1 MKKALSLI
9 LCVLMLVP
17 CFAWQIVADEGQA
30 TGELEN
36 IALYGMTYHSS
47 TFNNDRSAK
56 YLNNGFLWNSYQ
68 MWEPSSTGRNTG
80 PCDDTLQ
87 YCGMKFNTYYEGESM
102 TIYMKKWD
110 AIDGAFCVGCKT
122 EYTNEQLKDLEY
134 KTDSKT
140 GQQVRKSAKCPTC
153 ADVTITSFL
162 TDQHNNIKYTIKALI
177 YGEWKTLG
185 VAYNNDLQYYVPE
198 GENSVQGGNNAF
210 VEIPFYEYD
219 EDGNLVLDANGNP
232 IPFKAN
238 TKNIRIE
245 CTEYGRYAKWYT
257 DQGYDPD
264 KSPLWDHW
272 WKMPVMHEVIIMGR
286 KGYKPDFDVPEGA
299 MLSTNAALGGFAGAT
314 SSTTARYPG
323 LGNDNISTTSWKGN
337 NVGGVDEFWIDFDTA
352 YAISNISLNFGGMNE
367 TDSGIDLEYTISI
380 KKGNNWQV
388 LKRGEKTKTLTDVI
402 TDKLNTDKLKTYAIN
417 DIGISGVKISFTS
430 SKKNGSDVK
439 PVVNE
444 IIAQIT
450 KGTKPDKTIFY
461 ADYMTVARKA
471 STATGNL
478 ACYGTAYASSSFEY
492 SSISDPIYLID
503 GNTSDD
509 SFAWFAANF
518 DKGTYCG
525 VTLKEAHEITKV
537 VLYFNDAVT
546 EGKPQDHVMQFEIQA
561 KVNNKYVTIGAG
573 TSYDTNKKSPIVSVA
588 VTPTVTDD
596 IRVVYISNGMV
607 FPFLKELEVYSSE
620 YIYSPYVGYGLDS
633 SRTLHGRA
641 LTSAES
647 FARRSAVKRAD
658 YLDVISPIQYFNV
671 LAKFGIS
678 VEKWI

>member
-9 LCVLMLVP
+9 LCLLMLVP
-17 CFAWQIVADEGQA
+17 CFAWQIVAEEGET

-36 IALYGMTYHSS
+36 VALYGMTYHSS
-47 TFNNDRSAK
+47 VFNNDRSSK

-68 MWEPSSTGRNTG
+68 MWEPLSTGRNVG

-110 AIDGAFCVGCKT
+110 AIDGAFCVKCKK
-122 EYTNEQLKDLEY
+122 EYKNEELKDLEY

-140 GQQVRKSAKCPTC
+140 GEQVRKSAKCPTC
-153 ADVTITSFL
+153 DGEITSFL

-177 YGEWKTLG
+177 FGEWKILG
-185 VAYNNDLQYYVPE
+185 IAYNNDLTYYVPE
-198 GENSVQGGNNAF
+198 GENAVQGGNNAF

-219 EDGNLVLDANGNP
+219 EEGNLVLDENGNP
-232 IPFKAN
+232 KPFKAN
-238 TKNIRIE
+238 TKNVRIE

-286 KGYKPDFDVPEGA
+286 KGYKPEFDVPEGA
-299 MLSTNAALGGFAGAT
+299 LLSTNAALGGFANAT
-314 SSTTARYPG
+314 SATNARYPG
-323 LGNDNISTTSWKGN
+323 LGNDNVSTTSWKGN

-352 YAISNISLNFGGMNE
+352 YAISTVSLNFGGMSE
-367 TDSGIDLEYTISI
+367 IDSGVDLIYTLSV
-380 KKGNNWQV
+380 KKGNNWSVIKQ
-388 LKRGEKTKTLTDVI
+388 GERVTTITDVI
-402 TDKLNTDKLKTYAIN
+402 TDKLNADKLKTYTLN
-417 DIGISGVKISFTS
+417 ETGIQGVKISFTS
-430 SKKNGSDVK
+430 SKKNGEDVK

-450 KGTKPDKTIFY
+450 KGTTPEKTIFY

-492 SSISDPIYLID
+492 SSISDPSYIMD
-503 GNTSDD
+503 GNISDD
-509 SFAWFAANF
+509 SFSWFAANF
-518 DKGTYCG
+518 DTGTYCG
-525 VTLKEAHEITKV
+525 VVLKEAHEITKV
-537 VLYFNDAVT
+537 VLYFNDAIT
-546 EGKPQDHVMQFEIQA
+546 EGKPEEHVMEFEIQA
-561 KVNNKYVTIGAG
+561 KVNNQYVTIGSG
-573 TSYDTNKKSPIVSVA
+573 TSYDANKKSPIVSVE
-588 VTPTVTDD
+588 VTPTMTDD
-596 IRVVYISNGMV
+596 IRVVYITNGMV
-607 FPFLKELEVYSSE
+607 FPYLKELEVYSSD
-620 YIYSPYVGYGLDS
+620 YIYGPYLGYMLDS
-633 SRTLHGRA
+633 SRTLHGRYP
-641 LTSAES
+641 TED
-647 FARRSAVKRAD
+647 FATRSAVKRAS
-658 YLDVISPIQYFNV
+658 YLDIISPIEYFDILV
-671 LAKFGIS
+671 KFGID

>member
-9 LCVLMLVP
+9 LCLLMLVP
-17 CFAWQIVADEGQA
+17 CFAWQIVAEEGET

-36 IALYGMTYHSS
+36 VALYGMTYHSS
-47 TFNNDRSAK
+47 VFNNDRSSK

-68 MWEPSSTGRNTG
+68 MWEPLSTGRNVG

-110 AIDGAFCVGCKT
+110 AIDGAFCVKCKK
-122 EYTNEQLKDLEY
+122 EYKNEELKDLEY

-140 GQQVRKSAKCPTC
+140 GEQVRKSAKCPTC
-153 ADVTITSFL
+153 DGEITSFL

-177 YGEWKTLG
+177 FGEWKILG
-185 VAYNNDLQYYVPE
+185 IAYNNDLTYYVPE
-198 GENSVQGGNNAF
+198 GENAVQGGNNAF

-219 EDGNLVLDANGNP
+219 EEGNLVLDENGDP
-232 IPFKAN
+232 KPFKAN
-238 TKNIRIE
+238 TKNVRIE

-286 KGYKPDFDVPEGA
+286 KGYKPEFDVPEGA
-299 MLSTNAALGGFAGAT
+299 LLSTNAALGGFANAT
-314 SSTTARYPG
+314 SATNARYPG
-323 LGNDNISTTSWKGN
+323 LGNDNVSTTSWKGN

-352 YAISNISLNFGGMNE
+352 YAISTVSLNFGGMSE
-367 TDSGIDLEYTISI
+367 IDSGVDLIYTLSV
-380 KKGNNWQV
+380 KKGNNWTVIKQ
-388 LKRGEKTKTLTDVI
+388 GERVTTITDVI
-402 TDKLNTDKLKTYAIN
+402 TDKLNADKLKTYTLNEA
-417 DIGISGVKISFTS
+417 GIQGVKISFTS
-430 SKKNGSDVK
+430 SKKNGEDVK

-450 KGTKPDKTIFY
+450 KGTTPEKTIFY

-492 SSISDPIYLID
+492 SSISDPSYIMD
-503 GNTSDD
+503 GNISDD
-509 SFAWFAANF
+509 SFSWFAANF
-518 DKGTYCG
+518 DTGTYCG
-525 VTLKEAHEITKV
+525 VVLKEAHEITKV
-537 VLYFNDAVT
+537 VLYFNDAIT
-546 EGKPQDHVMQFEIQA
+546 EGKPEEHVMEFEIQA
-561 KVNNKYVTIGAG
+561 KVNNQYVTIGSG
-573 TSYDTNKKSPIVSVA
+573 TSYDADKKSPIVSVE
-588 VTPTVTDD
+588 VTPTMTDD
-596 IRVVYISNGMV
+596 IRVVYITNGMV
-607 FPFLKELEVYSSE
+607 FPYLKELEVYSSD
-620 YIYSPYVGYGLDS
+620 YIYGPYLGYMLDS
-633 SRTLHGRA
+633 SRTLHGRYP
-641 LTSAES
+641 TED
-647 FARRSAVKRAD
+647 FATRSAVKRAS
-658 YLDVISPIQYFNV
+658 YLDIISPIEYFDILV
-671 LAKFGIS
+671 KFGID